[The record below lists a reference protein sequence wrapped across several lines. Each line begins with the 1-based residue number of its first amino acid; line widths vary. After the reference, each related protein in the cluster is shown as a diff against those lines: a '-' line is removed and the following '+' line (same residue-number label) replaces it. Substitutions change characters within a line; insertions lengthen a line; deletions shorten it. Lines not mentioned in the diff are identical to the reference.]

1 MAVRPRSAPRVPLGQ
16 HDARQPETALKGTY
30 HAIDH
35 AKYAHRYLA
44 EFPYRFN
51 RRCDLPAMAPLLL
64 RAAVTTK
71 PHPRRVLMVSESISE
86 SSN

>member
-1 MAVRPRSAPRVPLGQ
+1 
-16 HDARQPETALKGTY
+16 
-30 HAIDH
+30 IDH

-44 EFPYRFN
+44 EFAYHFN
-51 RRCDLPAMAPLLL
+51 RRFDLPAMAPRLL

-71 PHPRRVLMVSESISE
+71 PHPRCVLIVSE